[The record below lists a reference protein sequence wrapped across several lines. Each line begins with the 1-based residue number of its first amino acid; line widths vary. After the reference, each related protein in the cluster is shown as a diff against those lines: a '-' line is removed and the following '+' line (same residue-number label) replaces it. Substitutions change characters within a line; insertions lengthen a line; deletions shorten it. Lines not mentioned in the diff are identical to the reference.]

1 MSQILKT
8 LYNNLSE
15 PALIFDY
22 KNSLLNQNAAFKK
35 VFGKIEEA
43 NWQEALKRLE
53 YKFYFEICVLKSEDL
68 TTCTPI
74 ASAIKSPYDYTTYC
88 VYQKTE
94 NEFLHFIIKAVKVH
108 SLKVIYFYEITK
120 DLRLRALEDENQK
133 LKIQNQEFSST
144 NTKAQNQAVKMALL
158 NRITTSIRE
167 TIDIKSLITTSL
179 SELSII
185 FGAHRLYFLKKT
197 DGKFEIEDIFP
208 ARARK
213 ENFKFDNKT
222 MVELK
227 KGSNITNV
235 TLVGKTPFTRIV
247 MPILNRGALIA
258 VIVIFTP
265 QKTVSE
271 IEKELLTSISLQ
283 ISSAMLQVN
292 LFEQIREKKEE
303 LENTIKEL
311 KETQL
316 QLINSEKM
324 ASLGQLI
331 ASVAHEINTPLASIS
346 ANNEIMQKLFEDSI
360 NKELLEEINEIDEM
374 AIKRIS
380 NIVKSLKRFVRLDEE
395 IQQQADINQELD
407 LTLDLLK
414 HKTKDRINIIKR
426 YANLPF
432 VNCYPNML
440 NQVFLN
446 ILMNAIQAIEGSKKQ
461 GKIRIRTVVRNK
473 MLTVVIED
481 NGVGIDKENEEKIFH
496 AGYTTKKAGE
506 GTGLGLAISK
516 KIVEKHNGTIS
527 FRTRKNRGT
536 EFTVKIPVC

>member
-22 KNSLLNQNAAFKK
+22 KNNLLNQNTAFKD
-35 VFGKIEEA
+35 VFGKIEAEK
-43 NWQEALKRLE
+43 WQDSLKKLE
-53 YKFYFEICVLKSEDL
+53 YKFYFEICVLKNEDL
-68 TTCTPI
+68 TTYTPI
-74 ASAIKSPYDYTTYC
+74 SSAIKSPYDYTAYC

-94 NEFLHFIIKAVKVH
+94 KEFLHFIIRAVKIRGI
-108 SLKVIYFYEITK
+108 KVIYFYEITK
-120 DLRLRALEDENQK
+120 DLRLKALIDENQK

-144 NTKAQNQAVKMALL
+144 HTKAQNQAVKMALL

-185 FGAHRLYFLKKT
+185 FGAHRLYFLKNIE
-197 DGKFEIEDIFP
+197 GKFEIEDVFP
-208 ARARK
+208 PRIKK

-222 MVELK
+222 VSELK
-227 KGSNITNV
+227 KGTSVINV
-235 TLVGKTPFTRIV
+235 ALIGKTPSTRIV
-247 MPILNRGALIA
+247 MPILNRGVLIA

-265 QKTVSE
+265 QKIVSE

-283 ISSAMLQVN
+283 ISSAILQVN

-346 ANNEIMQKLFEDSI
+346 ANNEIMKKLFEDSI
-360 NKELLEEINEIDEM
+360 NKEMLDEINEIDET

-380 NIVKSLKRFVRLDEE
+380 NIVKSLKRFVRLDEDV
-395 IQQQADINQELD
+395 QQQADINQELD
-407 LTLDLLK
+407 LTLDLLR
-414 HKTKDRINIIKR
+414 HKTKDRIKIIKR
-426 YANLPF
+426 YAKLPF

-446 ILMNAIQAIEGSKKQ
+446 ILMNSIQAIEGIEKE
-461 GKIRIRTVVRNK
+461 GKIRIKTVVRNK

-481 NGVGIDKENEEKIFH
+481 NGLGISEDGRERIFQ
-496 AGYTTKKAGE
+496 AGYTTKKVGE

-536 EFTVKIPVC
+536 VFTIKIPVC